1 MTLSDLKTII
11 EDKLQETNEDFA
23 LADGADSNFSY
34 LEGQVD
40 AYENILAIID
50 Q

>member
-1 MTLSDLKTII
+1 MTLDELKVII
-11 EDKLQETNEDFA
+11 EDKLQETNEDFG
-23 LADGADSNFSY
+23 LADGADSNFHY

-40 AYENILAIID
+40 AYENILAVID